1 MTYKGDLG
9 TLPLADMTY
18 KGDLE
23 TLPLADMTYKS
34 DLETLPLADMTYKGC
49 SLSSAIE
56 WFNRSFPRQM
66 LAGNRKFY
74 MHNQYF
80 SFS

>member
-23 TLPLADMTYKS
+23 TLPLADMTYK
-34 DLETLPLADMTYKGC
+34 GC

-56 WFNRSFPRQM
+56 WFNRSCM
-66 LAGNRKFY
+66 ICSIATESLSYIISKTDVGWK
-74 MHNQYF
+74 
-80 SFS
+80 S